1 MLIHALQFP
10 CSNWLL
16 QNIYWGSG
24 ITLTIRQFLPQT
36 WNVKTSKN
44 TVIKVHTGISKG
56 CTCRVFFLSKEVRK
70 KCCLD
75 SFNRSNCH
83 SYWLLDLQKQRK
95 NKIVFAKATLRNII
109 IFWALNIKIV
119 ILEREGETNLSDF

>member
-1 MLIHALQFP
+1 MLSNFP
-10 CSNWLL
+10 AVIDFCK
-16 QNIYWGSG
+16 NIYWSSG

-109 IFWALNIKIV
+109 IFWALYIKIV

>member
-16 QNIYWGSG
+16 QNIYWSSG

-56 CTCRVFFLSKEVRK
+56 CTCRVFFLIKEVRK

>member
-1 MLIHALQFP
+1 MQ
-10 CSNWLL
+10 
-16 QNIYWGSG
+16 G
-24 ITLTIRQFLPQT
+24 
-36 WNVKTSKN
+36 
-44 TVIKVHTGISKG
+44 
-56 CTCRVFFLSKEVRK
+56 FFLSKEVWK

-75 SFNRSNCH
+75 SFNRFNCH
-83 SYWLLDLQKQRK
+83 SDLQKQRK

>member
-1 MLIHALQFP
+1 MHMQGF
-10 CSNWLL
+10 
-16 QNIYWGSG
+16 
-24 ITLTIRQFLPQT
+24 
-36 WNVKTSKN
+36 
-44 TVIKVHTGISKG
+44 
-56 CTCRVFFLSKEVRK
+56 FFLSKEVRK